1 MRKLTRNLDK
11 WVLTSLFQLELGN
24 LSIDNFPNQSFS
36 KCYHIPGLAPPVQC
50 KSVEQ
55 IRCVPAHMNLKPKL
69 TKQCPSG

>member
-1 MRKLTRNLDK
+1 MGLNY
-11 WVLTSLFQLELGN
+11 LFQLQLGN

-55 IRCVPAHMNLKPKL
+55 IRRVPAHMDLKA
-69 TKQCPSG
+69 